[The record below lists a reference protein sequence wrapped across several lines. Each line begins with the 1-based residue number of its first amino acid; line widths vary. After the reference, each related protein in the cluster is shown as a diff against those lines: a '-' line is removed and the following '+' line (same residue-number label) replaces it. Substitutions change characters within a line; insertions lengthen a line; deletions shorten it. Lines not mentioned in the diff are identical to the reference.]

1 MFGLDSNMRYYLC
14 PGATDMR
21 KSFYT
26 LSGVVS
32 GVMGQNVLSGDIFI
46 FLNKRRTTIK
56 LLRAERGGLVLYI
69 KKLEQGSFPI
79 PQYDPD
85 SKSYPL
91 TYRELVLM
99 IEGVK
104 VEKYTQ
110 LKRLKIDFIRP

>member
-1 MFGLDSNMRYYLC
+1 MFGLEANMRYYLS

-26 LSGVVS
+26 LSAIIS
-32 GVMGQNVLSGDIFI
+32 DVMGQDVLSGDVFI
-46 FLNKRRTTIK
+46 FLNKKRTTIK
-56 LLRAERGGLVLYI
+56 LLRAETGGLVLYI
-69 KKLEQGSFPI
+69 KKLEQGTFPI
-79 PQYDPD
+79 PQYDSE

-91 TYRELVLM
+91 TYHELVLM

-110 LKRLKIDFIRP
+110 LKRLKIPFTEP